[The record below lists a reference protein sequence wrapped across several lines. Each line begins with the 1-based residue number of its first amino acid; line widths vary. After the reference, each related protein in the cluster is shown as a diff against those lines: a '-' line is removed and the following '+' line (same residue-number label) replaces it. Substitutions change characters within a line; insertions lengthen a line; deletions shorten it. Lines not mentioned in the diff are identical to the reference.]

1 MLNTNRMTNRKI
13 LSVVCIFLL
22 FLTVFRLLWMF
33 YYQTPGQPAVK
44 NGVLDLRNGQFEESD
59 TFSLDGDWL
68 FYPNTFLSPDT
79 TNEKHQFIM
88 VPESWGSFLPDRTP
102 LGFGT
107 YQLRILLPEKKK
119 QLYSFYFKEV
129 ATSAEVYVN
138 GDLIHKAGQ
147 PREFKQNYTGY
158 LQPFMTTFQSDN
170 QELILLIHVANF
182 ELSHTGGITKSIKFG
197 TDSAIHKEVRS
208 TMILQT
214 IVASILLLHVVY
226 AFFLLFI
233 NKFKQKEVIY
243 LACLLFFAA
252 LSILVDDDKI
262 LFNLFSVNVEWSVKL
277 APISFIF
284 ILFFMLR
291 FNQYYFSSKHRIY
304 HILYILYGILL
315 IACIF
320 TPLKYFPYVFLCQ
333 ISINIVSYVIMVI
346 HTYRMMRKGLKGTL
360 FIFLA
365 LVSNFS
371 NLAWGIAINLKIVD
385 IPYYPF
391 DFLIAIILFI
401 LLFINNALQL
411 KKENTQQA
419 RKLEQMDVT
428 RNEFLANT
436 SHELRNPLHGIINIT
451 QSILDDEEENLSPKH
466 KSNLELLV
474 DVTRRMSFT
483 LNDLLDV
490 AQLREDKF
498 ILNKKNI
505 HLPAITSGVLDMLR
519 FMTEGKDIQFDLQI
533 EEDFPL
539 VPADENRLIQIL
551 FNLIH
556 NAIKYTES
564 GYIII
569 KAEHNRKTVTIS
581 IEDTGIGIDEKTKK
595 SIFEPYEQTDSGA
608 TVLGGIGLGLHITR
622 KLVELHGGEIQ
633 VQSTLG
639 KGSIFYFTLP
649 LLDKTVDNKGEKK
662 VPERLDSSIRI
673 NQHAENFLPAISQSE
688 AFNHKPRILLVDD
701 DPVNLQ
707 IIQGVLDKTYH
718 ISVALNGEEALN
730 LIKSHQWDLII
741 SDVMMPNMSGYELT
755 QIIRE
760 QYSISELP
768 VLLLTARYQL
778 EDIYNGFRSG
788 ANDYV
793 VKPVDSLELKSRV
806 RSLINLKLSIH
817 EQLRMEAAW
826 LQAQIRPHFLFNT
839 LNTIVSLSDLD
850 TERMIGLLEKFGHY
864 LQRSF
869 HVTNSET
876 VIPLNNELDLVRSY
890 LYIEK
895 ERFGERLTIEWD
907 LDAININLPPLSI
920 QPLVEN
926 AVQHGVLKQ
935 IEGGTVIIRI
945 KKVSTGVD
953 VIITDNGVGMDQ
965 QKINK
970 ILNNTLTSFQGIG
983 IINTNKRLKK
993 IYGKGLT
1000 IESQPGIGTT
1010 VRFTIPD
1017 TIISKAETKKDFS
1030 NGV

>member
-1 MLNTNRMTNRKI
+1 MLNNNKITNKKI
-13 LSVVCIFLL
+13 VSVVCIFLL
-22 FLTVFRLLWMF
+22 LLTIFRLLWMF
-33 YYQTPGQPAVK
+33 YYQTPGQPTVK
-44 NGVLDLRNGQFEESD
+44 NGVLDLRNWQFEEND

-68 FYPNTFLSPDT
+68 FYPNTFLSHGT
-79 TNEKHQFIM
+79 SSVNHQSIT
-88 VPESWGSFLPDRTP
+88 VPESWENLLPERTAF
-102 LGFGT
+102 GFGT
-107 YQLRILLPEKKK
+107 YQLRILLPKKEKE
-119 QLYSFYFKEV
+119 LYSFYFKEV
-129 ATSAEVYVN
+129 ATSSEVYVN
-138 GDLIHKAGQ
+138 GELIHKAGQ
-147 PREFKQNYTGY
+147 PGESKQSYTGY
-158 LQPFMTTFQSDN
+158 LQPFITTFQSDN
-170 QELILLIHVANF
+170 QELTILIHAANF
-182 ELSHTGGITKSIKFG
+182 DLSHAGGITKSIRFG
-197 TDSAIHKEVRS
+197 TESAIHKEVMS

-226 AFFLLFI
+226 ALFLLFI
-233 NKFKQKEVIY
+233 NRFKQKEVIY
-243 LACLLFFAA
+243 FACLLFFAA

-277 APISFIF
+277 ASISFIF
-284 ILFFMLR
+284 LIFFMLR

-315 IACIF
+315 ITCIF
-320 TPLKYFPYVFLCQ
+320 APLKYFSYVFLFQ
-333 ISINIVSYVIMVI
+333 IFINIGSYVVMVI
-346 HTYRMMRKGLKGTL
+346 HTYRMIRKGLAGAL

-365 LVSNFS
+365 LISNFS
-371 NLAWGIAINLKIVD
+371 NLAWGIAINLNIVD

-401 LLFINNALQL
+401 LLLINNALQL

-451 QSILDDEEENLSPKH
+451 QSILDDEEEKLSPKH
-466 KSNLELLV
+466 KSNLKLLV
-474 DVTRRMSFT
+474 DVARRMSFT

-505 HLPAITSGVLDMLR
+505 HLSAITSGVLDMLR
-519 FMTEGKDIQFDLQI
+519 FMTEGKDIKFDLQI

-564 GYIII
+564 GDITI

-581 IEDTGIGIDEKTKK
+581 IEDTGIGMDEKTKR
-595 SIFEPYEQTDSGA
+595 SIFEPYEQKNAGMTA
-608 TVLGGIGLGLHITR
+608 LGGIGLGLHITR

-639 KGSIFYFTLP
+639 KGSTFYFTLP
-649 LLDKTVDNKGEKK
+649 LLDKTVNNVDEKK
-662 VPERLDSSIRI
+662 EPKHLDSSIKI
-673 NQHAENFLPAISQSE
+673 NQEAENLLPAISQPE
-688 AFNHKPRILLVDD
+688 AYNHKPRILLVDD

-718 ISVALNGEEALN
+718 ISVALSGEEALN
-730 LIKSHQWDLII
+730 LIKNSQWDLII

-760 QYSISELP
+760 QYSLSELP

-793 VKPVDSLELKSRV
+793 VKPVDSLELKFRV

-850 TERMIGLLEKFGHY
+850 SERMIGLLEKFGNY

-907 LDAININLPPLSI
+907 LDIININIPPLSI

-935 IEGGTVIIRI
+935 IEGGTVVIRI
-945 KKVSTGVD
+945 KKASNGVD

-970 ILNNTLTSFQGIG
+970 ILNNTLTAFQGIG

-1010 VRFTIPD
+1010 VHFTIPD
-1017 TIISKAETKKDFS
+1017 TITSKAATKKDYSDRF
-1030 NGV
+1030 